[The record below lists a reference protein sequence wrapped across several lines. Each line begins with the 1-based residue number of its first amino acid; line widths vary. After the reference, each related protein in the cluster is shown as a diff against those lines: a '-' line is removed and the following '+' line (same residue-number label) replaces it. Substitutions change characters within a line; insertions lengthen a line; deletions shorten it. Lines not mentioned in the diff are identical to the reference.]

1 MRVKAAN
8 GVARILKAEGVP
20 WVATFPVCNVNNA
33 LGEEGVPLLMMRD
46 ERYAVAVADAF
57 SRITGGKSIGVC
69 TVMGALNPA
78 GLQMAYGALAQAFE
92 DSSPLLCI
100 TDGLPP
106 SSGDQRRYDLSDGF
120 RSVTKW
126 IGHIDEPERVPEFLG
141 RAFTYLR
148 TGRPG
153 PVLLTLPR
161 ALGEYDEEE
170 HPYTTVKGWRWAPDP
185 ADVTRAVQALRAAKR
200 PLLYAGSGVFYADAT
215 EELLQFSEY
224 TSMPVLTTLQGQ
236 SAFPQNHP
244 LSVGVRGKL
253 ANHFLESCDLILAV
267 GTSLSKHNFRHII
280 PRPHEKTI
288 ILCSVDPED
297 INRSYQV
304 DHALIGDAKLTL
316 QALLDEMGA
325 STVPA
330 KSNPQVVQE
339 IQVAKELFLA
349 EYHPLLASDD
359 IPINPYRVYGDLMK
373 VIDRGRSVVT
383 HDSGNTRDQL
393 STVYEAL
400 VPRGFVGWGNVTTL
414 GFGLAVAMA
423 AKLAYPD
430 RQCVNVTGDA
440 GVGYMIGNMEAL
452 VRLRIGVMTIHINN
466 GGFAGYGPGFWG
478 GGHDPYTCE
487 VSDHTKADWSKAVR
501 ALGYYAEDVQR
512 PDDII
517 PALGRAL
524 DENAHDRPAYL
535 EILCKPF
542 PVFGAWITAG
552 SGGH

>member
-1 MRVKAAN
+1 MRVRAAN

-78 GLQMAYGALAQAFE
+78 GLQMAYGALAQAYE

-106 SSGDQRRYDLSDGF
+106 GSGNQRRYDLTDGF
-120 RSVTKW
+120 RSVTRW
-126 IGHIDEPERVPEFLG
+126 IGHIDQPDRVPELLR

-148 TGRPG
+148 TGRSG

-161 ALGEYDEEE
+161 GLGEYDEAE
-170 HPYTTVKGWRWAPDP
+170 HPYTTVKGWRWAPDR
-185 ADVTRAVQALRAAKR
+185 ADVFSAVEALRGAKT
-200 PLLYAGSGVFYADAT
+200 PLLYVGSGIFYADAT
-215 EELLQFSEY
+215 EELLQFAEL
-224 TSMPVLTTLQGQ
+224 TGMPVLTTLQGQ

-244 LSVGVRGKL
+244 LSVGVRGPL
-253 ANHFLESCDLILAV
+253 ANHYLETADVVFAI
-267 GTSLSKHNFRHII
+267 GTSLSKGGFRHIV

-288 ILCSVDPED
+288 ILCSADAED
-297 INRSYQV
+297 INRTYRV

-316 QALLDEMGA
+316 QALLTELGT
-325 STVPA
+325 SGPA
-330 KSNPQVVQE
+330 RTAPAVVQE
-339 IQVAKELFLA
+339 IREGKERLLA
-349 EYHPLLASDD
+349 EYRPFMESDEV
-359 IPINPYRVYGDLMK
+359 PINPYRVYGDLMK
-373 VIDRGRSVVT
+373 VLDRTRSMVT

-393 STVYEAL
+393 STIYEAL

-452 VRLRIGVMTIHINN
+452 VRLRVGVTTIHINN

-501 ALGYYAEDVQR
+501 ALGYYAEDVQH